1 MAILKIVFTVF
12 LALGIYHSRSLFARL
27 QQGSTTRNNGNML
40 KGTPAAVAAGPK
52 IYDALIVGGGPAGLS
67 VALALARVC
76 RTSILFDSGEYR
88 NQGAL
93 EMHTFLSRD
102 GINPEEFRATAR
114 RQIQDKYSAQVSFK
128 NTKIVRITNAEILPG
143 YKGFEAVDSTNQT
156 FQGRKLVLA
165 TGTEDLLPTDVE
177 GYRENWPEHM

>member
-1 MAILKIVFTVF
+1 VSA
-12 LALGIYHSRSLFARL
+12 
-27 QQGSTTRNNGNML
+27 
-40 KGTPAAVAAGPK
+40 
-52 IYDALIVGGGPAGLS
+52 
-67 VALALARVC
+67 ALALARVC

-88 NQGAL
+88 NQGAK

-102 GINPEEFRATAR
+102 SINPEKFRNTAR
-114 RQIQDKYSAQVSFK
+114 RQIQDKYSAQLSFMQ
-128 NTKIVRITNAEILPG
+128 TKIVGITNTEILPG

-177 GYRENWPEHM
+177 GYKENWPEHM